1 MKLNTLEK
9 LLWSLEDLEYKV
21 VVPEDTAR
29 RARAAIRR
37 MLEVSD
43 PGGYAQRAGLPGPAV

>member
-21 VVPEDTAR
+21 VVPEEIAR
-29 RARAAIRR
+29 KGRLAIQR
-37 MLEVSD
+37 MLDVSMIK
-43 PGGYAQRAGLPGPAV
+43 